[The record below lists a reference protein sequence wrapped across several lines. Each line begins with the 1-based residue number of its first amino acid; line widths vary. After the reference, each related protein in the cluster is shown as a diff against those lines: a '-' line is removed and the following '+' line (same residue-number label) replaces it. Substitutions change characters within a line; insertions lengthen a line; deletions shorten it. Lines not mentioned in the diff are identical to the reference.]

1 MELSRTIPSV
11 ALDWSVFN
19 MVWCC
24 HLSNYAVIAVN
35 KSWDDKAL
43 QHFFW
48 GGGGEG
54 NLLHDTIF
62 QTQSCLWAAWS
73 SPTHKKDSC
82 WVKIAAMHHLRPL
95 HTNCESARTIQIAT
109 ESFTARR
116 RAVLAKSGRL
126 LNGKSFRCR
135 ASSKIGSPYCPRC
148 NAG

>member
-48 GGGGEG
+48 GGGGGESATWH
-54 NLLHDTIF
+54 NFSNAVLF
-62 QTQSCLWAAWS
+62 MSCLKL
-73 SPTHKKDSC
+73 PDTQEGF
-82 WVKIAAMHHLRPL
+82 ML
-95 HTNCESARTIQIAT
+95 
-109 ESFTARR
+109 
-116 RAVLAKSGRL
+116 
-126 LNGKSFRCR
+126 GKNRSD
-135 ASSKIGSPYCPRC
+135 ASSQAPAHKLWISSYDTDRYRIIHSEETGCFGKVGTPVEWEVISLPRVVQDWF
-148 NAG
+148 AILSSL